1 MRYVLICGE
10 LQMSDVF
17 HVLKVDHE
25 EIETVLRRLE
35 VSRPPAGADPEW
47 LLARRRLAERLII
60 EATKHEIVEEEFFW
74 PAVREYVEDGD
85 ALADE
90 ATVQEQRAKS
100 LLRELDGM
108 GPGDERFE
116 ELLAEIVREARAHI
130 AFEETRVWPRLRRA
144 LAGTQAVKLG
154 TELMKGKTLA
164 PTHPDPDIAP
174 EPGILH
180 ASGVMTAV
188 ADRLKDA
195 ATGRGKD

>member
-74 PAVREYVEDGD
+74 PAVREHVEDGD

-130 AFEETRVWPRLRRA
+130 AFEETRGGRRA
-144 LAGTQAVKLG
+144 HRVGGDGGVPA
-154 TELMKGKTLA
+154 A
-164 PTHPDPDIAP
+164 PPCPRGYASRQTGHRTDEGQDARPDAP
-174 EPGILH
+174 RP
-180 ASGVMTAV
+180 
-188 ADRLKDA
+188 
-195 ATGRGKD
+195 